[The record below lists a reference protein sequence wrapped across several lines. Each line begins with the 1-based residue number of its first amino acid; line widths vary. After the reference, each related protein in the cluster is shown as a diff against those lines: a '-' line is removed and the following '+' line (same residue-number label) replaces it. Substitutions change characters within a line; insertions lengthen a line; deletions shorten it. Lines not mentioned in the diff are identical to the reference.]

1 MKFIVS
7 RNKLLEALQHARVV
21 LSHSCKEMLGNNM
34 IVFIQNESNP
44 KEMTVMA
51 TDCYVW
57 VEEVT
62 ELDEPVVDPRAFAVD
77 SHVIIK
83 AIKSLEEQPLEF
95 VIGEYQLTVKHS
107 FGSFMLPI
115 AENAEEILS
124 INKPILNFD
133 ADDAISFGQEAPGM
147 KSIFSRLKCA
157 MADDDLRPAMSGICM
172 NLTKEYADYV
182 ASDGHRLMR
191 IRKDSVVKDGKTVEA
206 QFIIPRNIV
215 NMLLKLLPQTGNL
228 VVSYIPKKE
237 QKTDDGRV
245 LTTRN
250 AAVGIEID
258 GKICV
263 EFYPTDS
270 LYPKYQNV
278 IPSAC
283 NLQITIERKKL
294 MATINRLSLFD
305 MARQK
310 LVFRIKNGEM
320 SVSSSDYDINMSAE
334 EQLSCTMTDLNNQH
348 LSDSL
353 VFGVKHSFIAS
364 VLHTMKS
371 ENVVLNFTEQGHA
384 IVIQP
389 VPQPDVEDV
398 IALVMPIMVD

>member
-1 MKFIVS
+1 M
-7 RNKLLEALQHARVV
+7 
-21 LSHSCKEMLGNNM
+21 
-34 IVFIQNESNP
+34 
-44 KEMTVMA
+44 
-51 TDCYVW
+51 
-57 VEEVT
+57 
-62 ELDEPVVDPRAFAVD
+62 
-77 SHVIIK
+77 
-83 AIKSLEEQPLEF
+83 EF

-124 INKPILNFD
+124 IHKPILNFD

-191 IRKDSVVKDGKTVEA
+191 IRKDSVVNDGKTVEA

-228 VVSYIPKKE
+228 VVSYIPKIEE
-237 QKTDDGRV
+237 QKTDGRV
-245 LTTRN
+245 LTTRK

-258 GKICV
+258 GKISV

-270 LYPKYQNV
+270 LYPRYQNV
-278 IPSAC
+278 IPSIC

-305 MARQK
+305 TINQA
-310 LVFRIKNGEM
+310 LVFRIRKGQM
-320 SVSSSDYDINMSAE
+320 TVSSSDREFNMSAD
-334 EQLSCTMTDLNNQH
+334 EQLSCTMQDFNGQY
-348 LSDSL
+348 LSDNL
-353 VFGVKHSFIAS
+353 VFGVKHSTIAS
-364 VLHTMKS
+364 ELNTMKS
-371 ENVVLNFTEQGHA
+371 ENVVLNFTEQGRA

-398 IALVMPIMVD
+398 LGLVMPIMVE